1 MTQPFTFES
10 AIPRIVFGIG
20 SISKVSE
27 ELGRLG
33 RGRALVLSTPHQE
46 NDAQALASALGELAV
61 GVFNRAVMH
70 TPVDVTTEALSMF
83 NGSGAD
89 CIVSLGGGSTIG
101 LGKAIALRNNAPQ
114 LVVATTYAGSEVTPI
129 LGETENGIKTTIRTS
144 SVLPKTVIYD
154 PELTFGLP
162 VPMSVTSGL
171 NAMAHAVEGLYAQDR
186 NPIASLMAMEGLAA
200 LRKALPAIVNLPRD
214 PLARTDALYGSWLC
228 GVVLG
233 AVGMSLHHKL
243 CHTLGGTFDLPHAET
258 HAILLPHTVSYI
270 EQAVPELLAPV
281 ARLFGAPRAGT
292 GLHDFALSIGAPMR
306 LRDLG
311 VTGDDLD
318 RATALAV
325 SHPYWSPRPLEA
337 GGIRALLQNAWQGV
351 RPHLR

>member
-1 MTQPFTFES
+1 MIDLFTFDS
-10 AIPRIVFGIG
+10 TVPRIVFGVG
-20 SISKVSE
+20 SLSKVSE

-61 GVFNRAVMH
+61 GVFSRAVMH
-70 TPVDVTTEALSMF
+70 TPVKVTADALSVF
-83 NGSGAD
+83 NETGAD
-89 CIVSLGGGSTIG
+89 CVVSLGGGSTIG
-101 LGKAIALRNNAPQ
+101 LGKAIAFRNNAPQ

-129 LGETENGIKTTIRTS
+129 LGQTENGIKTTIRTS

-154 PELTFGLP
+154 PELTFDLP
-162 VPMSVTSGL
+162 VTMSVTSGL
-171 NAMAHAVEGLYAQDR
+171 NAMAHAIEGLYAQDR
-186 NPIASLMAMEGLAA
+186 NPIASLLAMEGLAA
-200 LRKALPAIVNLPRD
+200 LRKALPAIVKLPRD
-214 PLARTDALYGSWLC
+214 AQARADALYGSWLC

-243 CHTLGGTFDLPHAET
+243 CHTLGGTLDLPHAET
-258 HAILLPHTVSYI
+258 HAILLPHTVSYT

-281 ARLFGAPRAGT
+281 ARLFSSPRAGT
-292 GLHDFALSIGAPMR
+292 GLHDFGLSLGAPMR

-325 SHPYWSPRPLEA
+325 SNPYWTPRPLEA
-337 GGIRALLQNAWQGV
+337 GGVRALLQDAWEGV
-351 RPHLR
+351 RPS